1 MAGYKMETSHAG
13 RNCQKLDDVSPAL
26 SIQNRVVS
34 IRDRVVSIRD
44 RVVSIQPRMASVD
57 VVVAVAK
64 LAVLGGGTALEAPGH
79 MRRQ

>member
-26 SIQNRVVS
+26 SIQN
-34 IRDRVVSIRD
+34 RVVSIRD